1 MLLLQTPRIHFDF
14 GSISTL
20 SAELERLGISRP
32 LLVTDR
38 NLVGLSIFDRVCAA
52 VPPACR
58 AAIFSDVPENPTAPA
73 VHDCVAVY
81 RDHACDGIVA
91 VGGGSVID
99 CAKAAALL
107 GTHPGDLFRYLGHPE
122 NIASSPA
129 PLIAIPTTAGTGSE
143 VSRGCGIHPDATSR
157 TLGINHPLMVP
168 PVAICD
174 PELTLTLP
182 PRLTA
187 GTGLDALTHCI
198 EGFLSKTV
206 NPLVDAIA
214 LDGVRRLFSYLE
226 RAARDGADREARWH
240 VMMAAVQGG
249 LSIYKGLGPAHA
261 IANTCGD
268 RGLHHGMLCALAMPP
283 VLRLFEAKGNEKL
296 QMLAQAMSCKS
307 GLSAA
312 DAVEELN
319 GRLGLPRTISELGY
333 GAADLAEMARDA
345 ENGFF
350 NAPSP
355 YRPTFD
361 EYHDI
366 LSNLLGAGRAGGSVS
381 SSLRHA

>member
-14 GSISTL
+14 GSISEL
-20 SAELERLGISRP
+20 PLELERLRISRP

-38 NLVGLSIFDRVCAA
+38 NLAGLDLFDRVRRT
-52 VPPACR
+52 VPATSG
-58 AAIFSDVPENPTAPA
+58 ATVFAEVPENPTIAA
-73 VHDCVAVY
+73 VHQCVAVY

-107 GTHPGDLFRYLGHPE
+107 GTHPGDLSRYLGHPE
-122 NIASSPA
+122 NITSSPA

-143 VSRGCGIHPDATSR
+143 VSRGCGIHPDATTR

-198 EGFLSKTV
+198 EGFLSKTI

-214 LDGVRRLFSYLE
+214 LDGVSRLFGYLE
-226 RAARDGADREARWH
+226 RAVHDGNDREARWQ

-261 IANTCGD
+261 IATTCGD
-268 RGLHHGMLCALAMPP
+268 RGLHHGMLSALAMPP
-283 VLRLFEAKGNEKL
+283 VLRLFEAKGNEKVRV
-296 QMLAQAMSCKS
+296 LARAMGCKP
-307 GLSAA
+307 GKSAA
-312 DAVEELN
+312 DAVEDLN
-319 GRLGLPRTISELGY
+319 SRVGLPHTIGALGY
-333 GAADLAEMARDA
+333 GQADLDEMARDA
-345 ENGFF
+345 ENSFF

-355 YRPTFD
+355 YRPSFD
-361 EYHDI
+361 EYRAM
-366 LSNLLGAGRAGGSVS
+366 LETLLGRA
-381 SSLRHA
+381 

>member
-14 GSISTL
+14 GSISEL
-20 SAELERLGISRP
+20 PLELERLRISRP

-38 NLVGLSIFDRVCAA
+38 NLAGLDLFDRVRRTVPAASGAA
-52 VPPACR
+52 VFAE
-58 AAIFSDVPENPTAPA
+58 APENPTTAA
-73 VHDCVAVY
+73 VHQCIAAY

-107 GTHPGDLFRYLGHPE
+107 GTHPGDLSRYLGHPE
-122 NIASSPA
+122 NITSSPA

-143 VSRGCGIHPDATSR
+143 VSRGCGIHPDATTR

-198 EGFLSKTV
+198 EGFLSKTI

-214 LDGVRRLFSYLE
+214 LDGVSRLFGYLE
-226 RAARDGADREARWH
+226 RAVHDGSDREARWQ

-261 IANTCGD
+261 IATTCGD
-268 RGLHHGMLCALAMPP
+268 RGLHHGMLSALAMPP
-283 VLRLFEAKGNEKL
+283 VLRLFEAKGNEKVRV
-296 QMLAQAMSCKS
+296 LARAMGCKP
-307 GLSAA
+307 GKSAA
-312 DAVEELN
+312 DAVEDLN
-319 GRLGLPRTISELGY
+319 SRVGLPHTIGALGY
-333 GAADLAEMARDA
+333 GQADLDEMARDA
-345 ENGFF
+345 ESSFF

-355 YRPTFD
+355 YRPSFD
-361 EYHDI
+361 EYRAM
-366 LSNLLGAGRAGGSVS
+366 LETLLGRA
-381 SSLRHA
+381 

>member
-14 GSISTL
+14 GSIAALPS
-20 SAELERLGISRP
+20 ELQRLGISRP
-32 LLVTDR
+32 LLVTDK
-38 NLVGLSIFDRVCAA
+38 NLARLEVFDRVRIAIPSTCD
-52 VPPACR
+52 
-58 AAIFSDVPENPTAPA
+58 AAIFADVAENPTAAA
-73 VHDCVAVY
+73 VHQCIAAY
-81 RDHACDGIVA
+81 REHGCDGIVA

-107 GTHPGDLFRYLGHPE
+107 GTNAGDLSRYLGQPE
-122 NIASSPA
+122 NITAAPA

-143 VSRGCGIHPDATSR
+143 VSRGCGIHPDPTSR
-157 TLGINHPLMVP
+157 TKGINHPLMVP

-214 LDGVRRLFSYLE
+214 LDGIRRVFSYLE
-226 RAARDGADREARWH
+226 RAVHDGSDREARWQ

-268 RGLHHGMLCALAMPP
+268 RGLHHGMLSVLAMPP
-283 VLRLFEAKGNEKL
+283 VLRLFEARGNEKIQAL
-296 QMLAQAMSCKS
+296 SQAMGCKP
-307 GLSAA
+307 GKSAA
-312 DAVEELN
+312 DMVQELN
-319 GRLGLPRTISELGY
+319 GKVGIPPSIAALGY
-333 GAADLAEMARDA
+333 GEADLDELASDA
-345 ENGFF
+345 ANSFF

-361 EYHDI
+361 EYRDI
-366 LSNLLGAGRAGGSVS
+366 LDGLFARRASGQGR
-381 SSLRHA
+381 